1 MVGTNDLDTGQFLTY
16 LFIYM
21 LPHIIRSLA
30 DDLVP
35 RDPVLLKS
43 TIRIFLAEPP
53 WFLRGTHRA
62 VSRKKVKRYKKPR
75 VRLISEGDKKLNR
88 LRDYLFPLAAATF
101 WVGCRMEILI
111 RRIRRLGRPPPRF
124 TALNSVQTHADES
137 YLRFDSDSYTI
148 GVDNHASR
156 CMANS
161 PHLFT
166 DLKLIP
172 QGKQVEGIGAGLQ
185 IEGVGTYVMRLQD
198 DKGKLHEIKIPNS
211 LFLPKLRRCL
221 LSPQHWAQEAKA
233 RGNKGKWSKTW
244 MENHWDKCILLWG
257 NGQFRK
263 SIPHHPSTNTPIFHS
278 APSSKAYHAFVA
290 TFEACDAFYRN
301 EHVLQV
307 PGLGKHHDPDEF
319 IANENINL
327 RHANYPDAA
336 KVREDDET
344 IKTSNRSEHSPPPSY
359 EPSEQS

>member
-1 MVGTNDLDTGQFLTY
+1 MV
-16 LFIYM
+16 
-21 LPHIIRSLA
+21 

-88 LRDYLFPLAAATF
+88 LRAHLFPLAAAIF
-101 WVGCRMEILI
+101 RVGCRMEIFI
-111 RRIRRLGRPPPRF
+111 RRIRCLGRPPPRF

-156 CMANS
+156 YMANS

-166 DLKLIP
+166 DLKLVP
-172 QGKQVEGIGAGLQ
+172 QGKQVKGIGTGLE
-185 IEGVGTYVMRLQD
+185 IEGVGTYVMRLQGN
-198 DKGKLHEIKIPNS
+198 KGKLHKIKIPNS

-233 RGNKGKWSKTW
+233 RGNKGKWSKT
-244 MENHWDKCILLWG
+244 
-257 NGQFRK
+257 
-263 SIPHHPSTNTPIFHS
+263 
-278 APSSKAYHAFVA
+278 
-290 TFEACDAFYRN
+290 
-301 EHVLQV
+301 
-307 PGLGKHHDPDEF
+307 
-319 IANENINL
+319 
-327 RHANYPDAA
+327 
-336 KVREDDET
+336 
-344 IKTSNRSEHSPPPSY
+344 
-359 EPSEQS
+359 